1 MLSETFVE
9 ELFMRSMIS
18 NYLDDLRIC
27 TYNGREQTLN
37 QDMSSRSAML
47 MFIELNKGASSL
59 LQL

>member
-27 TYNGREQTLN
+27 AYNGREQTLN

-47 MFIELNKGASSL
+47 MFIELNKGSSSL